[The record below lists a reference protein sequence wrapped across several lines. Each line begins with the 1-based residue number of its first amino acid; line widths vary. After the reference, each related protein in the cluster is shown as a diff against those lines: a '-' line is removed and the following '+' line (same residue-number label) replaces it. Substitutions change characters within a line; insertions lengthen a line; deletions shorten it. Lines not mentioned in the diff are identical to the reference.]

1 MSDLNVN
8 GSLQISILAGL
19 IDLKGSASYLHK
31 KKSTCRESSVH
42 VRFKYLTAVKSL
54 TMDQLDESKIRYP
67 EIAKNG
73 KIGKATHVVTQIQYG
88 AEATFTF
95 TKRFES
101 DDEEQ
106 KANGELKLNVEKFL
120 KQLNEKPVEVKGN
133 YQKEENDNVT
143 SIKCQFEG
151 DFKLPDDVKGPTT
164 FEEALE
170 FSKNF
175 IKVSSNSMAKDT
187 ADEKPLGV
195 SCTVW
200 LYPLALMQDAEGAP
214 AIRYE
219 ISLPIASECIRLI
232 EEYDNLE
239 HKLDLML
246 NDSVIKQISPLYKKL
261 RLFHQYLMSFRAE
274 LKMKLGKLVTNIRS
288 GEVEVVT
295 FRHLLNHITS
305 DKFPFNPN
313 GISDRWLDQKY
324 REFCIIKRYKEE
336 TCQKISHQN
345 KVQFFPSGKTLQ
357 DAMTSYPVSFG
368 FELTFPWLSRA
379 ELFLK
384 IVRNQTLN
392 SDIFNGDC
400 CPKTTDYAIDEV
412 CWYENNRLVERIQK
426 EIDVFVK
433 LVDDKSSNDKTFAFA
448 LTTPDDIENETYTS
462 ESSII
467 VHHKQRKFY
476 GWNALQ
482 FICQHY
488 PQENLTDV
496 VLLLLEDTE
505 IDKYWHKFNGLF
517 ILCRFYQK
525 ENLLDLVR
533 IFLDRDI
540 DVNCKD
546 DEGWT
551 PLLSL
556 CRYYNRDNLID
567 IVRLFLNRI
576 DSEEVNRGNNEGWN
590 ALHILCR
597 YYVKDNLI
605 KIIKLFLD
613 KKIDINCRNNKGWN
627 ALHFVCRFQPK
638 ICLSDLVQ
646 LLIQNKIDRE
656 VVTTGSG
663 IGTASSFLLDR
674 FKIDDIEEVF
684 RILNVYK

>member
-95 TKRFES
+95 TKQFEN

-106 KANGELKLNVEKFL
+106 KASGELKLNVEKFL
-120 KQLNEKPVEVKGN
+120 KQLNEKTVEVKGN
-133 YQKEENDNVT
+133 YQKEENDNAT

-170 FSKNF
+170 FSKNL

-195 SCTVW
+195 PCTVW
-200 LYPLALMQDAEGAP
+200 LYPLALMQDAESAP
-214 AIRYE
+214 AIRHE

-239 HKLDLML
+239 DKLDAML
-246 NDSVIKQISPLYKKL
+246 NDPVIKQISPLYRKL
-261 RLFHQYLMSFRAE
+261 RLFHQYLTSFRAE

-288 GEVEVVT
+288 GEVEIDT
-295 FRHLLNHITS
+295 FRHLLNHMNC
-305 DKFPFNPN
+305 KHFPFNPN
-313 GISDRWLDQKY
+313 CLSDRWLVQKY
-324 REFCIIKRYKEE
+324 REFCMMKRFTEE
-336 TCQKISHQN
+336 ARQKISQQN
-345 KVQFFPSGKTLQ
+345 RVHFFPCEKTMQ
-357 DAMTSYPVSFG
+357 EIMTNYPVDFG
-368 FELTFPWLSRA
+368 IELSFPWLGRA
-379 ELFLK
+379 EPFLD
-384 IVRNQTLN
+384 IVRTHALN
-392 SDIFNGDC
+392 SDNMNGD
-400 CPKTTDYAIDEV
+400 PQTTDNAIDNV
-412 CWYENNRLVERIQK
+412 WYENYLLVERIQK
-426 EIDVFVK
+426 EINVFAT
-433 LVDDKSSNDKTFAFA
+433 LVNDKFSDSKFAFV
-448 LTTPDDIENETYTS
+448 LTTPDDENATYAS

-467 VHHKQRKFY
+467 VHHKQRKFF
-476 GWNALQ
+476 GWNALRH
-482 FICQHY
+482 ICQHY
-488 PQENLTDV
+488 PPDNLTDV
-496 VLLLLEDTE
+496 VLLLLNDTQ
-505 IDKYWHKFNGLF
+505 IDKYWHKFNSLF

-525 ENLLDLVR
+525 TNLFDFVQ
-533 IFLDRDI
+533 IFLDRNI
-540 DVNCKD
+540 EVSCKN

-556 CRYYNRDNLID
+556 CRYYDNENLIG
-567 IVRLFLNRI
+567 IIRLFLNKNI
-576 DSEEVNRGNNEGWN
+576 DFEEVNRRNNEGWN

-605 KIIKLFLD
+605 NIVKLLLD
-613 KKIDINCRNNKGWN
+613 RKIDINCRNNKGWN

-638 ICLSDLVQ
+638 INLPGLVSLLVQ
-646 LLIQNKIDRE
+646 NEIEKE
-656 VVTTGSG
+656 VETAGSE
-663 IGTASSFLLDR
+663 TASSFLLER
-674 FKIDDIEEVF
+674 FIAEDIKEVIQ
-684 RILNVYK
+684 ILDLNM